1 MMVPLLITIVATIV
15 CFTVGLCLGAL
26 MKNASKIAGRL
37 VIDKTGE
44 SDRWTFVLDEAIE
57 DVENEDTIKLRIE
70 KHE

>member
-1 MMVPLLITIVATIV
+1 MMVPLLITIVAAVV
-15 CFTVGLCLGAL
+15 CFTVGLVIGFLL
-26 MKNASKIAGRL
+26 RNASKTAGRL

-57 DVENEDTIKLRIE
+57 DVENEDAIKLRIE